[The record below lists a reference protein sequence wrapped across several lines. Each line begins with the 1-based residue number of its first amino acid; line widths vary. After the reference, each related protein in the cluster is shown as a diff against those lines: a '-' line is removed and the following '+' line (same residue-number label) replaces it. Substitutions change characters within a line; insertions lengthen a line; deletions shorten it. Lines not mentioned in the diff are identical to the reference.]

1 MKLNLRNISNKRFD
15 TSSQLYFNS
24 KTLSNS
30 TIKKNL
36 TTSNFINNNYS
47 TISNYANQ
55 KTFKKNEIKIQ
66 KKKLDQNKKTK
77 TGLYKGNIIN
87 YNKRSGLLNSNLN
100 ISSFKSRLMKSTN
113 KSGVILNK
121 NIVNKIRKNKTKNII
136 IENKLNKKFKEF
148 CNKKIIQGNI
158 NKNKRN
164 EISLNFYKDK
174 SSNNKSKNYFVTE
187 NFKFQSF
194 FNNKINNKKSYKN
207 NKIIYN
213 RNYNPEIK
221 KNKNNLNNNQNSL
234 QINNF
239 INYSIS
245 YINNLN
251 NEKKIKKGKYITSIN
266 SELLPLKEKI
276 NYSLLKANVN
286 INNKLIN
293 SKKNS
298 TNSNLLNEKRYND
311 IKNKPLNLNAKFNNL
326 NEIFEKEI
334 EEKSQIDTEIKSK
347 KNIENSKEDSGLLSF
362 EKIEDLI
369 IYYNMKEINKKDNFL
384 FFKDDKK
391 KFKYRYLKNLNQK
404 FFDSF

>member
-1 MKLNLRNISNKRFD
+1 MKLNLRNISNKQFD
-15 TSSQLYFNS
+15 SSSQLYFNS
-24 KTLSNS
+24 KTLNNS

-47 TISNYANQ
+47 TISNYANK

-66 KKKLDQNKKTK
+66 KKKLDENKKTK

-100 ISSFKSRLMKSTN
+100 ISSFKNRLMKSTN
-113 KSGVILNK
+113 KSGVMLNK
-121 NIVNKIRKNKTKNII
+121 NIVNKIRKNKTNNIV

-148 CNKKIIQGNI
+148 YNKKIVQGNI

-164 EISLNFYKDK
+164 KISLNFYKDK
-174 SSNNKSKNYFVTE
+174 SSNTKYKNYFVSE

-221 KNKNNLNNNQNSL
+221 TNKNNLYNNKNSL

-251 NEKKIKKGKYITSIN
+251 NEKKIKKGKYITNIN
-266 SELLPLKEKI
+266 SELLPLKENIK
-276 NYSLLKANVN
+276 YSLLKAKVN
-286 INNKLIN
+286 INNKFIN

-311 IKNKPLNLNAKFNNL
+311 IKNKPLNLNCRLNNL

-334 EEKSQIDTEIKSK
+334 EEKSQNETEIKSQN
-347 KNIENSKEDSGLLSF
+347 NIENSREDSGLLSF

-369 IYYNMKEINKKDNFL
+369 IYYNMKEINKEDNFL
-384 FFKDDKK
+384 FFKDDKN

-404 FFDSF
+404 FFDSY